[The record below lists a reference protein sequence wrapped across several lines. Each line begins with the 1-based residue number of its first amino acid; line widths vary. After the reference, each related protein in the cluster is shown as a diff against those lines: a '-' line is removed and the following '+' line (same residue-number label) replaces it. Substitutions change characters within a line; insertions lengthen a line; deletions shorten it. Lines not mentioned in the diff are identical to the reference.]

1 MRQTLISIIIPSY
14 NSGMY
19 LEHAIQSVMDQSY
32 ANWELLIIDGGSTD
46 CSLECALARQR
57 SDARVKLILNPN
69 DTGPAQARAFG
80 INHAHGDVIAF
91 LDADDI
97 WLSEKL
103 ERQLR
108 FMTDNSYDFTFT
120 DYRTISS
127 SGRVSSAKLSGWS
140 ENSFNQYLRRR
151 GIANSTVM
159 VRRECISDQ
168 VLSAID
174 KRLGEDTLW
183 WLLILKSGYKA
194 YALKEVLA
202 LYRKVPNSR
211 SSSILENQ
219 LAVWQMYRFELNL
232 SLMRAIFSYT
242 GYLVDVSVRR
252 LLFLVRVTLGRR
264 NGS

>member
-1 MRQTLISIIIPSY
+1 MSQIFISIIMPCY

-19 LEHAIQSVMDQSY
+19 LEHAIQSVLDQSY
-32 ANWELLIIDGGSTD
+32 SNWELLIIDGGSTD
-46 CSLECALARQR
+46 SSLECALAQQR

-80 INHAHGDVIAF
+80 INHAQGEVIAF
-91 LDADDI
+91 LDADDV

-127 SGRVSSAKLSGWS
+127 SGRVSSARLSGWR

-159 VRRECISDQ
+159 VRKECISDQ
-168 VLSAID
+168 VLNAID

-183 WLLILKSGYKA
+183 WLLILKSGKKA

-202 LYRKVPNSR
+202 LYRKVANSR
-211 SSSILENQ
+211 SSFVLENQ
-219 LAVWQMYRFELNL
+219 LAVWQMYRSELNL
-232 SLMRAIFSYT
+232 SLMRTIFSYA

-252 LLFLVRVTLGRR
+252 LLFLVGDIVGRR